1 MVALLI
7 ALALAGPPKATITTG
22 TGTFRLAISSWCWG
36 TRCGAPIAAST
47 RPVVADRGTRVTV
60 QLTFVPRTA
69 AVAVAGKR
77 VAVATSGH
85 TVSWLADRGGGLT
98 LHVTSSR
105 GWVTYVA
112 RLRLR

>member
-1 MVALLI
+1 VVALLI

-22 TGTFRLAISSWCWG
+22 TGIFPLAISSWCWG
-36 TRCGAPIAAST
+36 VKCGAPIAAST
-47 RPVVADRGTRVTV
+47 KPVVAYRGTLVTV

-69 AVAVAGKR
+69 KVAVAGRR
-77 VAVATSGH
+77 VPVISRGN
-85 TVSWLADRGGGLT
+85 TVSWHVQRGGGLT
-98 LHVTSSR
+98 VHVTGSR